1 MLVEIYAAVRILA
14 TLLAFD
20 FMFPPPAFRQGI
32 SSLPEIRL
40 VSLLVIAV
48 KLYHPFD
55 SFPKYAENLTESGV
69 LTMDWDVWIQAQK
82 DNGSHSTNERRLGRG
97 NGIAVTEEDVFSMSG
112 RQLDE
117 YLDWY
122 EKTWIDEERASH
134 ALPQQLLDM
143 FPTGRLNGPP
153 ALTKDNSDGPVEA
166 WTATSQ
172 KLHAAQNSL
181 RMRGVTSGNT
191 EAATAEPV
199 QRIGSL
205 YKHYRSEDDLPPA
218 GRAFYETVARAAG
231 IKVAT
236 LVKVVFQTEGKLHVW
251 REQQVK
257 SERADDSMQV
267 PQDLAED
274 VVVSEEVSGDSKDE
288 DDGEEGLGMRRH

>member
-14 TLLAFD
+14 ALLAFD
-20 FMFPPPAFRQGI
+20 FMFPPPAFRQEI

-40 VSLLVIAV
+40 VSLLIIAV

-55 SFPKYAENLTESGV
+55 SLPKYAKSLTESGV
-69 LTMDWDVWIQAQK
+69 LTMDWGVWIQAQK
-82 DNGSHSTNERRLGRG
+82 NNGSHSTIEGRLACGNE
-97 NGIAVTEEDVFSMSG
+97 IAVTEEDVFSMSG

-143 FPTGRLNGPP
+143 FPTGRLDGAP
-153 ALTKDNSDGPVEA
+153 ALTKENCDGPMEA
-166 WTATSQ
+166 WTGTSR

-181 RMRGVTSGNT
+181 RMRGVTSSNT
-191 EAATAEPV
+191 EAATEEPV
-199 QRIGSL
+199 QRIGCL

-231 IKVAT
+231 IKLAT
-236 LVKVVFQTEGKLHVW
+236 LVKVVFQTERKLHVW
-251 REQQVK
+251 REQQMK
-257 SERADDSMQV
+257 REWADDSMQV

-288 DDGEEGLGMRRH
+288 DDGEKAFE